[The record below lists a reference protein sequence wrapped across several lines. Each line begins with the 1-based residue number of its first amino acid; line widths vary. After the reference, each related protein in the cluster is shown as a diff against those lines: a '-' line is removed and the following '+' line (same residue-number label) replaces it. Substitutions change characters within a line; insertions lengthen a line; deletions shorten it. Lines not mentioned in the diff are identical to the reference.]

1 MRFSML
7 LAALTLLGCDVAGRP
22 ARGRTVVAFE
32 SGTPIA
38 DNSPVG
44 FTVTVRD
51 AEGHVV
57 ESALVTYEVV
67 GEGVT
72 IEGNGNRTG
81 KDGVVHGSL
90 ASTKTGEKTLN
101 ITVGEGD
108 VQIHLAPETLTF
120 EPGPPVGVHFI
131 AQPSLTRAGIPISP
145 AVVLE
150 VLDANNNRATT
161 GAYAAYL
168 KLVRSSGGVVQN
180 AGTATNMIAS
190 VDGLITFD
198 NLIVNKPQTG
208 YALRAQTTPDG
219 SGAADESAQF
229 DVLLGTFSS
238 ATSTINSTPT
248 VSLPADGNSSFT
260 LTLTAR
266 DAGGNVLEG
275 EQATFSVTPSQG
287 CAMGATAGAGGNV
300 TTTGADGVSV
310 PPIFLKCTASGA
322 KTVTATV
329 GTESVSIIVS
339 FY

>member
-1 MRFSML
+1 MRFLWL
-7 LAALTLLGCDVAGRP
+7 LAALPLLGCDVVGHP
-22 ARGRTVVAFE
+22 ARGRTEVTFQ
-32 SGTPIA
+32 SGAAIA
-38 DNSPVG
+38 DNTPVN

-51 AEGHVV
+51 AEGHAVP
-57 ESALVTYEVV
+57 SALVTYEVV

-72 IEGNGNRTG
+72 IGGNGDRTG

-90 ASTKTGEKTLN
+90 ASTRTGEKTLKV
-101 ITVGEGD
+101 TVGEGD
-108 VQIHLAPETLTF
+108 VMIHLAPETVTF
-120 EPGPPVGVHFI
+120 APGPPEGIHFF
-131 AQPSLTRAGIPISP
+131 AQPSLTKAGIPMSP

-150 VLDANNNRATT
+150 VLDANGNRAT

-180 AGTATNMIAS
+180 AGSATNMISA

-198 NLIVNKPQTG
+198 NLIINKPQTG

-219 SGAADESAQF
+219 SGAADESVQF
-229 DVLLGTFSS
+229 DVQRGDFSA
-238 ATSTINSTPT
+238 ATSTITSDPT

-266 DAGGNVLEG
+266 DAGGNPLDG
-275 EQATFSVTPSQG
+275 EQATFSVTPAQG
-287 CAMGATAGAGGNV
+287 CAMGPTVGGGGNV
-300 TTTGADGVSV
+300 TTTGADGVSA

-329 GTESVSIIVS
+329 GSESVSIVVS